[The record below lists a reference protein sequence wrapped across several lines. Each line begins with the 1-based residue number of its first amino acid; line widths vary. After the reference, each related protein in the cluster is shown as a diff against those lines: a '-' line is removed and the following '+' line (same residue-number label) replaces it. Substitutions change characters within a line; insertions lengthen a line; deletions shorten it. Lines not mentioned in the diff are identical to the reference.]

1 MQSLPFCSLGTLFNF
16 YTLAP
21 FRLQHLRRK
30 KKKKKAFPICH
41 SLDAQAAY
49 ESEETQKSELKVLLK
64 TSLIYY
70 PSIQKDA
77 YLHSQQNRLNPFLEL
92 IL

>member
-1 MQSLPFCSLGTLFNF
+1 MPKLPM
-16 YTLAP
+16 
-21 FRLQHLRRK
+21 
-30 KKKKKAFPICH
+30 
-41 SLDAQAAY
+41 
-49 ESEETQKSELKVLLK
+49 SEETQKSELKVLPK

-77 YLHSQQNRLNPFLEL
+77 YLRSQQNRLNPFLEL